1 MGFGDVIVVVDLAW
15 YLDVVIDTP
24 YAVHALVLL
33 AVVQF
38 VSTALLYG
46 LFLRLVGVIFLD
58 MDVASYRGNF
68 IGGYPLC
75 Q

>member
-46 LFLRLVGVIFLD
+46 LVFKTCW
-58 MDVASYRGNF
+58 SYF
-68 IGGYPLC
+68 P
-75 Q
+75 